1 MYQMKKYTSTSLV
14 PHRGQTSS
22 PQERSMYGGGLPG
35 DAGVVTSAD
44 PKPRL
49 RWTPELHER
58 FVDAVTQ
65 LGGADKAT
73 PKSVMRVM
81 GVKGLTLYH
90 LKSHLQK
97 YRLGKQLHKEV
108 NVETMKDQGSSEGQG
123 LSIVSAAD
131 TVINQNPKESL
142 QITEALRLQMEVQ
155 KRLHEQ
161 LEVQRHLQLRI
172 EAQGKY
178 LQSILE
184 KARETLAGSPGLEA
198 AHAELSDL
206 ASKVTTEGLS
216 PAFSLSGVPSMSM
229 PPLAVAELSA
239 RGGEQQCGGVPHQL
253 SSPNPQSRLSDCS
266 SQSYLTSLSG
276 NPDANESSDQKQTTG
291 KLRIRSSY
299 FSGDEGGARPEDGG
313 KAEPPQQT
321 RGNCMSQGG
330 DLLGT
335 ASDDLKNRMV
345 SRDTG
350 VIRGEVAGAVSSSSD
365 GSLPRGFTNSAEA
378 QTFSDSKPSAL
389 ERPTPRRGT
398 ALLSDDSRLCSLVK
412 AGALLPLQGNY
423 PADMGPSQ
431 FTTTITFS
439 KAADGPLDLNTAR
452 EEGARG
458 RELDLNVFGWGSR

>member
-1 MYQMKKYTSTSLV
+1 MIEFSPRKRLSDKTEANLTEDVPNEEVFKYV
-14 PHRGQTSS
+14 
-22 PQERSMYGGGLPG
+22 
-35 DAGVVTSAD
+35 A
-44 PKPRL
+44 K
-49 RWTPELHER
+49 
-58 FVDAVTQ
+58 AVTQ

-123 LSIVSAAD
+123 LSIVTAAD
-131 TVINQNPKESL
+131 SVINQNPKESL

-184 KARETLAGSPGLEA
+184 KARETLAGHTAASPGLEA

-216 PAFSLSGVPSMSM
+216 PAFSLSGVPSMCM
-229 PPLAVAELSA
+229 PPLTVAELSAA

-276 NPDANESSDQKQTTG
+276 NPDGNEPSDQKQNTG
-291 KLRIRSSY
+291 KLP
-299 FSGDEGGARPEDGG
+299 G
-313 KAEPPQQT
+313 
-321 RGNCMSQGG
+321 
-330 DLLGT
+330 
-335 ASDDLKNRMV
+335 
-345 SRDTG
+345 
-350 VIRGEVAGAVSSSSD
+350 
-365 GSLPRGFTNSAEA
+365 
-378 QTFSDSKPSAL
+378 
-389 ERPTPRRGT
+389 
-398 ALLSDDSRLCSLVK
+398 
-412 AGALLPLQGNY
+412 
-423 PADMGPSQ
+423 
-431 FTTTITFS
+431 
-439 KAADGPLDLNTAR
+439 
-452 EEGARG
+452 
-458 RELDLNVFGWGSR
+458 